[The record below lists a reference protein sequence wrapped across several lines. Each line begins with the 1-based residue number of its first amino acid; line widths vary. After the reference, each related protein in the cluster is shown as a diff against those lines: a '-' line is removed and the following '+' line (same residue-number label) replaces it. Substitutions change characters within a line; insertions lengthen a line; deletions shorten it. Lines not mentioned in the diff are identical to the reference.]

1 MSLEIVKLSSS
12 HSSITVQH
20 QGAVTPHTVLVPSI
34 RTVRDALEIVK
45 TYCPTSADGIVEFK
59 EAVAILEA
67 FILTR

>member
-1 MSLEIVKLSSS
+1 
-12 HSSITVQH
+12 VQH

-34 RTVRDALEIVK
+34 RTVRDALETVK
-45 TYCPTSADGIVEFK
+45 MHCPTSADGIVEFK